1 MTTIIRLTAYPLTD
15 LAHLAGFEPFP
26 PSPDTPPHI
35 SCVLHASYPRGAQR
49 LEVRVQ
55 DTALQGRTED
65 EQEVFA
71 WQCAQGEAL
80 RLTLWSHG
88 RRSREWL
95 GCWNGEQALLHTG
108 TLPVQ
113 VTFAGALQP
122 EVDPADLVPWLA
134 VAEQNGHTTE
144 QDPPTDLFVLAQ
156 ASDVES
162 TLATGTTTAF
172 QDDTLQE
179 EPRAVSW
186 EDVSVEVPGA
196 EVLPPTETVATPTR
210 EAPAGT
216 RLAAWHADPT
226 ASASALE
233 ALSTRLAQMP
243 AKTLLVDLRQHP
255 RKAARAQ
262 ETGPLSKQAL
272 RQTFGARYWDR
283 GWAIRT
289 VQHLHPDQSRARL
302 STVITN
308 PHDPE
313 GLPLLAERLL
323 RGYSL
328 LLFDRTA
335 TYEESVRAS
344 VIAALQE
351 QVGNLSTGP
360 LA

>member
-1 MTTIIRLTAYPLTD
+1 M
-15 LAHLAGFEPFP
+15 LANSSPGPFP

-35 SCVLHASYPRGAQR
+35 SCVLHANYPRGGQR

-55 DTALQGRTED
+55 DTAFQGRTED
-65 EQEVFA
+65 EQEVFS
-71 WQCAQGEAL
+71 WQCAKGEAI

-95 GCWNGEQALLHTG
+95 GCWNGEQALLHAG

-113 VTFAGALQP
+113 VTFAGAFQP
-122 EVDPADLVPWLA
+122 EVDPADLISWLA
-134 VAEQNGHTTE
+134 VSEHNGHAIE
-144 QDPPTDLFVLAQ
+144 PDPPTEMFVLAQ
-156 ASDVES
+156 APNVES
-162 TLATGTTTAF
+162 TRAMGTATALRECE
-172 QDDTLQE
+172 DSLLDTPPQ
-179 EPRAVSW
+179 RD
-186 EDVSVEVPGA
+186 DVSENPDAAPSEERAAEASNA
-196 EVLPPTETVATPTR
+196 EVVLPTETVTGPTR
-210 EAPAGT
+210 EAPSGT
-216 RLAAWHADPT
+216 QLAAWHADPT
-226 ASASALE
+226 TPVSALE
-233 ALSTRLAQMP
+233 ALHTRLAQMP

-255 RKAARAQ
+255 RKAARTQ
-262 ETGPLSKQAL
+262 ETGPLSKQVL

-289 VQHLHPDQSRARL
+289 VQHLHPEQNRVRL

-344 VIAALQE
+344 VIVALQQ